1 MKRKRNKEK
10 RKPQE
15 STRGN
20 ARKGRQQKKEG
31 KRERTK

>member
-1 MKRKRNKEK
+1 MREGNKDQ

-20 ARKGRQQKKEG
+20 ARKERQQKKEG

>member
-1 MKRKRNKEK
+1 MKEK

-20 ARKGRQQKKEG
+20 AHKGRQQKKEG
-31 KRERTK
+31 KNERKK

>member
-1 MKRKRNKEK
+1 MKERNKDK

-20 ARKGRQQKKEG
+20 AHKDRQQKKEG
-31 KRERTK
+31 KRKRKK

>member
-1 MKRKRNKEK
+1 MGNKEK
-10 RKPQE
+10 KKPPD

-31 KRERTK
+31 HRERKK